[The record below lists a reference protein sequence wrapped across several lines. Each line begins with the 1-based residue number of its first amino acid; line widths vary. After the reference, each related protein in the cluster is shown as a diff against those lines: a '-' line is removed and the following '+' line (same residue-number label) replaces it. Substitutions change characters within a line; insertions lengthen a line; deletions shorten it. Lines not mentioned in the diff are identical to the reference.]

1 MNKKFKYFF
10 PILIILL
17 LGTVFS
23 ILSFHHFN
31 NFSGSEN
38 QEESVTKT
46 VKMHPT
52 SKQVKSEKGFR
63 TEATLSAVGD
73 LLIHSTVYNA
83 AKTGENRYDFN
94 PMLESVKSYLLETDI
109 SIANQETIIGGTEIG
124 LSNYPSFNSPF
135 EVADALQEAGVD
147 IVSIANNHTLDRGEK
162 AIMNAINH
170 YETIEMEY
178 VGGYKSNEDKARLRT
193 ISRNGIDFSFL
204 SYTYGTN
211 GIPVPEGK
219 EYFVNLIDREAIKR
233 DVEEAK
239 QNSDVVVV
247 AMHWGVEYILFPNS
261 EQEELANYL
270 AEIGV
275 DIVIGHHPHVL
286 QPMKF
291 MDRPD
296 GGKMFVVYSLGNFL
310 SGQKDDYKDI
320 GGILQLHIEKVV
332 NGKESK
338 IDIRVDNF
346 IPTYVSQVNPTKYHV
361 VPLKDAAS
369 YGFAQGTA
377 KNEEMMQH
385 MYQWLEE
392 DEINN

>member
-1 MNKKFKYFF
+1 MNKKFKYLL
-10 PILIILL
+10 PILIIML

-23 ILSFHHFN
+23 VLSFKHFSSFN
-31 NFSGSEN
+31 GSEN
-38 QEESVTKT
+38 KEELVAKPAKLHQATKK
-46 VKMHPT
+46 VKT
-52 SKQVKSEKGFR
+52 EKGFR
-63 TEATLSAVGD
+63 TEATISAVGD

-83 AKTGENRYDFN
+83 AKTGENSYNFN
-94 PMLESVKSYLLETDI
+94 PMLDRVKSYLLETDI

-170 YETIEMEY
+170 YETIGMEY
-178 VGGYKSNEDKARLRT
+178 VGGYKSQEDKARLRT
-193 ISRNGIDFSFL
+193 ISKNGIEFSFL

-219 EYFVNLIDREAIKR
+219 EFFVNLIDREAIKK

-261 EQEELANYL
+261 EQEELADFL

-320 GGILQLHIEKVV
+320 GGILQLHVEKTVD
-332 NGKESK
+332 GQESK
-338 IDIRVDNF
+338 IDIKVDNF

-369 YGFAQGTA
+369 YGYSQAEA

-385 MYQWLEE
+385 MYQWLKE
-392 DEINN
+392 DQINN

>member
-1 MNKKFKYFF
+1 MNQKSKYLF
-10 PILIILL
+10 PIIIILGL
-17 LGTVFS
+17 AIIFS
-23 ILSFHHFN
+23 VLTFKHYEGFMTGEDQKEFTATDIKHHK
-31 NFSGSEN
+31 
-38 QEESVTKT
+38 TKELIKT
-46 VKMHPT
+46 
-52 SKQVKSEKGFR
+52 EKAFR
-63 TEATLSAVGD
+63 TEATISAVGD

-83 AKTGENRYDFN
+83 AKTGENSYNFN
-94 PMLESVKSYLLETDI
+94 PMLERVKSYLQETDI

-170 YETIEMEY
+170 YETIGMEY

-193 ISRNGIDFSFL
+193 ISKNGIEFSFL

-211 GIPVPEGK
+211 GIPIPEGK
-219 EYFVNLIDREAIKR
+219 EFFVNLIDREAIKK

-239 QNSDVVVV
+239 QYSDVVVV

-261 EQEELANYL
+261 EQEELADFL
-270 AEIGV
+270 SEIGV

-291 MDRPD
+291 IERPD
-296 GGKMFVVYSLGNFL
+296 GKKMFVVYSLGNFL

-320 GGILQLHIEKVV
+320 GGILQLHIEKFVD
-332 NGKESK
+332 GKEKK
-338 IDIRVDNF
+338 IDIKVDDF
-346 IPTYVSQVNPTKYHV
+346 IPTYVSQVDPTKYHV

-369 YGFAQGTA
+369 FGYSQAEV
-377 KNEEMMQH
+377 KNKEMLDH

-392 DEINN
+392 DEINH

>member
-1 MNKKFKYFF
+1 MNSKSKYLL
-10 PILIILL
+10 PIIIILGLALFFSL
-17 LGTVFS
+17 LTFKHYEGFMTGEDQKEFTATDIKQHKS
-23 ILSFHHFN
+23 KELI
-31 NFSGSEN
+31 
-38 QEESVTKT
+38 KT
-46 VKMHPT
+46 
-52 SKQVKSEKGFR
+52 EKAFR
-63 TEATLSAVGD
+63 TEATISAVGD

-83 AKTGENRYDFN
+83 AKTGENSYNFN
-94 PMLESVKSYLLETDI
+94 PMLERVKSHLQETDI

-170 YETIEMEY
+170 YETIGMEY

-193 ISRNGIDFSFL
+193 ISKNGIEFSFL

-211 GIPVPEGK
+211 GIPIPEGK
-219 EYFVNLIDREAIKR
+219 EFFVNLIDREAIKR

-261 EQEELANYL
+261 EQEELADFL

-291 MDRPD
+291 IERPD
-296 GGKMFVVYSLGNFL
+296 GKKMFVVYSLGNFL

-320 GGILQLHIEKVV
+320 GGILQLHVEKFVD
-332 NGKESK
+332 GKEKK
-338 IDIRVDNF
+338 IDIKVDDF
-346 IPTYVSQVNPTKYHV
+346 IPTYVSQVDPTRYHV

-369 YGFAQGTA
+369 FGYSQAEA
-377 KNEEMMQH
+377 KNKEMLDH
-385 MYQWLEE
+385 MYQWLKE

>member
-1 MNKKFKYFF
+1 MKYSKYLL
-10 PILIILL
+10 PIIIILALASIFSL
-17 LGTVFS
+17 LT
-23 ILSFHHFN
+23 FN
-31 NFSGSEN
+31 HYDGFMTSDGQDEDTATDIKQHKSKEF
-38 QEESVTKT
+38 VKT
-46 VKMHPT
+46 E
-52 SKQVKSEKGFR
+52 KSFR
-63 TEATLSAVGD
+63 TEATISAVGD
-73 LLIHSTVYNA
+73 LLIHSTVYDA
-83 AKTGENRYDFN
+83 AKTGENSYNFN
-94 PMLESVKSYLLETDI
+94 PMLERVKTYLQETDI

-170 YETIEMEY
+170 YEKIGMEY
-178 VGGYKSNEDKARLRT
+178 VGGYKSTEDKARLRT
-193 ISRNGIDFSFL
+193 ISQNGIEFSFL

-211 GIPVPEGK
+211 GIPIPEGK
-219 EYFVNLIDREAIKR
+219 EYFVNLIDREAIKK

-247 AMHWGVEYILFPNS
+247 AMHWGVEYILYPNT
-261 EQEELANYL
+261 EQEELAGFL

-291 MDRPD
+291 IERPD
-296 GGKMFVVYSLGNFL
+296 GSKMFVVYSLGNFL

-320 GGILQLHIEKVV
+320 GGILQLHVEKFVDGSEKKIEIK
-332 NGKESK
+332 
-338 IDIRVDNF
+338 VDNF

-369 YGFAQGTA
+369 FGFSQAEA
-377 KNEEMMQH
+377 KNEEMMNH
-385 MYQWLEE
+385 MYQWLKD

>member
-1 MNKKFKYFF
+1 MKWKLAV
-10 PILIILL
+10 PIILL
-17 LGTVFS
+17 LTLGAIFS
-23 ILSFHHFN
+23 FLLLN
-31 NFSGSEN
+31 QYETFSAKE
-38 QEESVTKT
+38 QEVMPATMGQHKEKELVKT
-46 VKMHPT
+46 QKA
-52 SKQVKSEKGFR
+52 FR
-63 TEATLSAVGD
+63 TEATISAVGD

-83 AKTGENRYDFN
+83 AKTGENSYDFN
-94 PMLESVKSYLLETDI
+94 PMLERVKALLQETDI

-170 YETIEMEY
+170 YETIGMDY
-178 VGGYKSNEDKARLRT
+178 VGGYKSEEDKDVLRT
-193 ISRNGIDFSFL
+193 ISKNGIEFSFL

-211 GIPVPEGK
+211 GIPVPAGK
-219 EYFVNLIDREAIKR
+219 EYLVNLIDKEAIKR
-233 DVEEAK
+233 DVQEAK
-239 QNSDVVVV
+239 ENSDVVVV
-247 AMHWGVEYILFPNS
+247 AMHWGVEYILYPNS
-261 EQEELANYL
+261 EQEELADFL
-270 AEIGV
+270 AELGV

-291 MDRPD
+291 LKRPD

-320 GGILQLHIEKVV
+320 GGILQLRVEKFVEG
-332 NGKESK
+332 NEKK
-338 IDIRVDNF
+338 IDVKVDRF
-346 IPTYVSQVNPTKYHV
+346 IATYVSQVHPTKYHV

-369 YGFAQGTA
+369 FGYPQAA
-377 KNEEMMQH
+377 SKNEEMMKH

-392 DEINN
+392 NEYNN

>member
-1 MNKKFKYFF
+1 MNTRSKYLF
-10 PILIILL
+10 PIIILL
-17 LGTVFS
+17 ALATIFS
-23 ILSFHHFN
+23 VLTIKHFEGFMTGEEHEEFTATDIKHH
-31 NFSGSEN
+31 
-38 QEESVTKT
+38 K
-46 VKMHPT
+46 
-52 SKQVKSEKGFR
+52 SKQLIKTEKAFQ
-63 TEATLSAVGD
+63 TEATISAVGD

-83 AKTGENRYDFN
+83 AKTGENSYNFN
-94 PMLESVKSYLLETDI
+94 PMLERVKSYLQETDI

-170 YETIEMEY
+170 YETIGMEY
-178 VGGYKSNEDKARLRT
+178 VGGYKSEEDKARLRT
-193 ISRNGIDFSFL
+193 ISKNGIEFSFL

-211 GIPVPEGK
+211 GIPIPEGK
-219 EYFVNLIDREAIKR
+219 EFFVNLIDREAIKR

-247 AMHWGVEYILFPNS
+247 AMHWGVEYILYPNT
-261 EQEELANYL
+261 EQEELADFL

-291 MDRPD
+291 MERPD

-320 GGILQLHIEKVV
+320 GGILQLHVSKFVD
-332 NGKESK
+332 GKEKK
-338 IDIRVDNF
+338 IDIKVDNF
-346 IPTYVSQVNPTKYHV
+346 IPTYVSQVDPTRYHV

-369 YGFAQGTA
+369 FGYSQAAA
-377 KNEEMMQH
+377 KNEEMMNH

-392 DEINN
+392 EELNN

>member
-1 MNKKFKYFF
+1 MKYSKYLL
-10 PILIILL
+10 PIIIILALASIFSL
-17 LGTVFS
+17 LT
-23 ILSFHHFN
+23 FN
-31 NFSGSEN
+31 HYDGFMTSDGQDEDTATDIKQHKSKEF
-38 QEESVTKT
+38 VKT
-46 VKMHPT
+46 E
-52 SKQVKSEKGFR
+52 KSFR
-63 TEATLSAVGD
+63 TEATISAVGD
-73 LLIHSTVYNA
+73 LLIHSTVYDA
-83 AKTGENRYDFN
+83 AKTGENSYNFN
-94 PMLESVKSYLLETDI
+94 PILERVKTYLQETDI

-170 YETIEMEY
+170 YEKIGMEY
-178 VGGYKSNEDKARLRT
+178 VGGYKSTEDKARLRT
-193 ISRNGIDFSFL
+193 ISQNGIEFSFL

-211 GIPVPEGK
+211 GIPIPEGK
-219 EYFVNLIDREAIKR
+219 EYFVNLIDREAIKK

-247 AMHWGVEYILFPNS
+247 AMHWGVEYILYPNT
-261 EQEELANYL
+261 EQEELAGFL

-291 MDRPD
+291 IERPD
-296 GGKMFVVYSLGNFL
+296 GSKMFVVYSLGNFL

-320 GGILQLHIEKVV
+320 GGILQLHVEKFVDGSEKKIEIK
-332 NGKESK
+332 
-338 IDIRVDNF
+338 VDNF

-369 YGFAQGTA
+369 FGFSQAEA
-377 KNEEMMQH
+377 KNEEMMNH
-385 MYQWLEE
+385 MYQWLKD

>member
-1 MNKKFKYFF
+1 MNTKVKYLI
-10 PILIILL
+10 PILILLL
-17 LGTVFS
+17 LGTIFS
-23 ILSFHHFN
+23 VLSFKHFDSFFGNNNHEELVVQPAKLHH
-31 NFSGSEN
+31 S
-38 QEESVTKT
+38 TKSL
-46 VKMHPT
+46 KE
-52 SKQVKSEKGFR
+52 EKGFR

-83 AKTGENRYDFN
+83 AKTGENSYNFN
-94 PMLESVKSYLLETDI
+94 PMLDKVKSYLLETDI

-135 EVADALQEAGVD
+135 EVADALKEAGVD

-170 YETIEMEY
+170 YETIGMEY

-193 ISRNGIDFSFL
+193 LSKNGIEFSFL

-211 GIPVPEGK
+211 GIPVPERK
-219 EYFVNLIDREAIKR
+219 EFFVNLINREAIKK

-247 AMHWGVEYILFPNS
+247 AMHWGVEYILYPNS
-261 EQEELANYL
+261 EQEELADFL

-291 MDRPD
+291 MERPD

-320 GGILQLHIEKVV
+320 GGILQLHVEKTV
-332 NGKESK
+332 NGPESK
-338 IDIRVDNF
+338 IDIKVDNF
-346 IPTYVSQVNPTKYHV
+346 IPTYVSQINPTKYHV

-369 YGFAQGTA
+369 FGFPQAEA
-377 KNEEMMQH
+377 KNEEMMKH
-385 MYQWLEE
+385 MYQWLQE
-392 DEINN
+392 DEIRN

>member
-1 MNKKFKYFF
+1 MKYSKYLL
-10 PILIILL
+10 PIIIILALASIFSL
-17 LGTVFS
+17 LT
-23 ILSFHHFN
+23 FN
-31 NFSGSEN
+31 HYDGFMTSEG
-38 QEESVTKT
+38 QDEVTATDIKQHKSKEFVKT
-46 VKMHPT
+46 E
-52 SKQVKSEKGFR
+52 KSFR
-63 TEATLSAVGD
+63 TEATISAVGD
-73 LLIHSTVYNA
+73 LLIHSTVYDA
-83 AKTGENRYDFN
+83 AKTGENSYNFN
-94 PMLESVKSYLLETDI
+94 PMLERVKTYLQETDI

-170 YETIEMEY
+170 YEKIGMEY
-178 VGGYKSNEDKARLRT
+178 VGGYKSTEDKARLRT
-193 ISRNGIDFSFL
+193 ISQNGIEFSFL

-211 GIPVPEGK
+211 GIPIPEGK
-219 EYFVNLIDREAIKR
+219 EYFVNLIDREAIKK

-247 AMHWGVEYILFPNS
+247 AMHWGVEYILYPNT
-261 EQEELANYL
+261 EQEELAGFL

-291 MDRPD
+291 IERPD
-296 GGKMFVVYSLGNFL
+296 GSKMFVVYSLGNFL

-320 GGILQLHIEKVV
+320 GGILQLHVEKFVDGSEKKIEIK
-332 NGKESK
+332 
-338 IDIRVDNF
+338 VDNF

-369 YGFAQGTA
+369 FGFSQAEA
-377 KNEEMMQH
+377 KNEEMMNH
-385 MYQWLEE
+385 MYQWLKD

>member
-1 MNKKFKYFF
+1 MKYSKYLL
-10 PILIILL
+10 PIIIILALASIFSL
-17 LGTVFS
+17 LT
-23 ILSFHHFN
+23 FN
-31 NFSGSEN
+31 HYDGFMTSEG
-38 QEESVTKT
+38 QDEVTATDIKQHKSKEFVKT
-46 VKMHPT
+46 E
-52 SKQVKSEKGFR
+52 KSFR
-63 TEATLSAVGD
+63 TEATISAVGD
-73 LLIHSTVYNA
+73 LLIHSTVYDA
-83 AKTGENRYDFN
+83 AKTGENSYNFN
-94 PMLESVKSYLLETDI
+94 PMLERVKTYLQETDI

-170 YETIEMEY
+170 YEKIGMEY
-178 VGGYKSNEDKARLRT
+178 VGGYKSTEDKARLRT
-193 ISRNGIDFSFL
+193 ISQNGIEFSFL

-211 GIPVPEGK
+211 GIPIPEGK
-219 EYFVNLIDREAIKR
+219 EYFVNLIDREAIKK

-247 AMHWGVEYILFPNS
+247 AMHWGVEYILYPNT
-261 EQEELANYL
+261 EQEELAEFL

-291 MDRPD
+291 IERPD
-296 GGKMFVVYSLGNFL
+296 GSKMFVVYSLGNFL

-320 GGILQLHIEKVV
+320 GGILQLHVEKFVDGSEKKIEIK
-332 NGKESK
+332 
-338 IDIRVDNF
+338 VDNF

-369 YGFAQGTA
+369 FGFSQAEA
-377 KNEEMMQH
+377 KNEEMMNH
-385 MYQWLEE
+385 MYQWLKD